1 MSKKKVAFTTTAVT
15 FGGFYYYDQGV
26 CKKLHNELGKLN
38 TMYSDAVTLMDK
50 ALDEQHF
57 SVYNSEK
64 QIFKITCN
72 EIEWHI
78 KKTKY
83 YLESGIPILRLM
95 VQPKPIERLNYML
108 WSIAYDEDGD
118 FYESYLDF
126 YIHYVPDTVGSVVY
140 QQIRNKV

>member
-1 MSKKKVAFTTTAVT
+1 L
-15 FGGFYYYDQGV
+15 
-26 CKKLHNELGKLN
+26 CL
-38 TMYSDAVTLMDK
+38 
-50 ALDEQHF
+50 
-57 SVYNSEK
+57 SVL
-64 QIFKITCN
+64 KITCN
-72 EIEWHI
+72 EIEWNI

-95 VQPKPIERLNYML
+95 IQPKPIERLNYML

-126 YIHYVPDTVGSVVY
+126 YIHYVPDTVGSAVY